1 MPRKPAAMPAGSPS
15 ERLCVIPDRHN
26 SVTITTME
34 DLYNVLEVERGT
46 SQDDIRKAHRKLSRE
61 NHPDRNPGNEAASQ
75 KFKQVQAAYEVLGDA
90 EKRARY
96 DRFGHAGGRGGPGP
110 IDLSELFGNDA
121 DLGSLFAEAFGGGG
135 GRGGGGFGGFGGQ
148 PRARRGRDTEATI
161 EIAFSTAAEGGKHGL
176 TVTTQGHREELTI
189 TIPPGVSTGS
199 MIRLGG
205 QGGAGSGGGPNGDLL
220 ARIKVAPHPYFRRE
234 GSTLLVDVPITIVE
248 AALGGQVDV
257 PTLSEGIIAMTVP
270 PGSSSGTKLRLR
282 GKGVTDQKTK
292 QRGDLIAVVKI
303 VAPKDLDDRSR
314 ELLTDFNALNPADPR
329 ADLW

>member
-1 MPRKPAAMPAGSPS
+1 MSACFPL

-34 DLYNVLEVERGT
+34 DLYNVLGVERGT
-46 SQDDIRKAHRKLSRE
+46 SQDEIRKAHRKLSRE
-61 NHPDRNPGNEAASQ
+61 NHPDRNPGNEAAAQ

-90 EKRARY
+90 DKKAKY

-121 DLGSLFAEAFGGGG
+121 DLGSLFAEAFGMGGS
-135 GRGGGGFGGFGGQ
+135 RGGGGFGGQ

-176 TVTTQGHREELTI
+176 TVTTQGRREELTI

-199 MIRLGG
+199 VIRLGG

-234 GSTLLVDVPITIVE
+234 GSNLIVDVPITIAE
-248 AALGGQVDV
+248 AALGGQVDL
-257 PTLSEGIIAMTVP
+257 PTLSEGIITMTVP
-270 PGSSSGTKLRLR
+270 PGSSSGAKLRLR

-292 QRGDLIAVVKI
+292 QHGDLIAVLRI

-314 ELLTDFNALNPADPR
+314 ELISEFNTLNPADPR